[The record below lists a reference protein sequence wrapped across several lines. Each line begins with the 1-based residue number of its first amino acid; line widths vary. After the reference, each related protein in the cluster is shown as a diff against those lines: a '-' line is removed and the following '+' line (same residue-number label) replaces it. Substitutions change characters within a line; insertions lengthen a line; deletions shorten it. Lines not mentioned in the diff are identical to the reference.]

1 MEQPER
7 LFYRKN
13 LGVWS
18 EALAA
23 TRPRGDSEVSDLE
36 IERDLLTRSVVLFC
50 FVLLTFRGCK
60 YVYKLPDMRTDIIYL
75 QSQRRS

>member
-36 IERDLLTRSVVLFC
+36 IERDLLNRSIVLIC
-50 FVLLTFRGCK
+50 AVNIHGMHACL
-60 YVYKLPDMRTDIIYL
+60 
-75 QSQRRS
+75 